1 VSVIDRFEQELV
13 GRLREL
19 RPLAIEFQQLEQ
31 VARRL
36 GLSLDDGHTPPPRK
50 RKSSRKTASTQ
61 RRPATAVPSPPTAN
75 ASGASTRASATSKR
89 QRARRTS
96 SSSADSGRAGTQ
108 RQSRRQDVLR
118 VIQDRPGVTVRE
130 IAAELH
136 ADATNLYRHVR
147 KLQED
152 GVVTKHGTAL
162 QPNSH

>member
-19 RPLAIEFQQLEQ
+19 RPLASEYKRLEQ

-36 GLSLDDGHTPPPRK
+36 GLSLDDGRTAAPRK
-50 RKSSRKTASTQ
+50 RTSSRKTTSTQ
-61 RRPATAVPSPPTAN
+61 RRPAPAAPSPPTTN
-75 ASGASTRASATSKR
+75 ASGAPARASATSKR
-89 QRARRTS
+89 KRARRS
-96 SSSADSGRAGTQ
+96 SSSSTDSGRAVGQ

-118 VIQDRPGVTVRE
+118 LIQDRPGITVKE
-130 IAAELH
+130 IATELH
-136 ADATNLYRHVR
+136 VDATNLYRHVR
-147 KLQED
+147 KLEED